1 MFKHLQETG
10 LTYLAH
16 MRQALRYS
24 GRLQLCAIK
33 VFAHAFLPDIFT
45 KDASNEINKL
55 HKEINNE

>member
-16 MRQALRYS
+16 MRQALSYS